1 MHSRKFRK
9 SATNSPVHSD
19 HESLPETA
27 LDPHPTHIQTHVQ
40 LTLTSN
46 IQTLILIKPMSKA
59 PHNDPKSFVGKILPV
74 TPSSPRIFPHFLP
87 NTMIPIDRGGGG
99 YPTPKPK
106 FSFREATIFFAAL
119 VVALLFSTGLASA
132 QAQRGTLVHEES
144 IRVSPAAD
152 AAKLGEAGR
161 GHELV
166 ILETSRDWTH
176 VEAIIREPKKDAD
189 EDDPLSEGK
198 TITGW
203 VPSQAL
209 VNLTTPNGDKIIFGE
224 AADSEDQASRRRG
237 RRDAA
242 QDAMRLYYRVY
253 DLFPT
258 SPLAAE
264 GLYRAADIRWQM
276 ERVDVLTR
284 PSARE
289 RDSYM
294 RGQIDEQWMKL
305 VMKKY
310 PGTKWA
316 DLAAF
321 HLLENKLCGDWQGAS
336 KCPEK
341 EAEMYEKYAK
351 EHEQSPA
358 APEALYQAAWRA
370 SALIEIYKTEA
381 NQKKSE
387 ESKTRSL
394 ALTQKILSQYGQ
406 SDWALR
412 AQSLMFY
419 IQQGVP
425 TYGNSAD

>member
-1 MHSRKFRK
+1 MNLR
-9 SATNSPVHSD
+9 
-19 HESLPETA
+19 
-27 LDPHPTHIQTHVQ
+27 
-40 LTLTSN
+40 LTLLAVIILAVTS
-46 IQTLILIKPMSKA
+46 L
-59 PHNDPKSFVGKILPV
+59 
-74 TPSSPRIFPHFLP
+74 
-87 NTMIPIDRGGGG
+87 
-99 YPTPKPK
+99 
-106 FSFREATIFFAAL
+106 AA
-119 VVALLFSTGLASA
+119 A

-144 IRVSPAAD
+144 IRVSPSAD

-166 ILETSRDWTH
+166 IIESSRDWTH
-176 VEAIIREPKKDAD
+176 VQAILREPRKDAD
-189 EDDPLSEGK
+189 EDDPESEGK

-203 VPSQAL
+203 VSSKAL
-209 VNLTTPNGDKIIFGE
+209 VNLTTPNGDKIVFGE

-276 ERVDVLTR
+276 ERSDVLTR

-294 RGQIDEQWMKL
+294 RGQIDEEWMKL
-305 VMKKY
+305 VMKKF

-321 HLLENKLCGDWQGAS
+321 HLIENKLCGDWQAAS
-336 KCPEK
+336 KCPDK
-341 EAEMYEKYAK
+341 EADTYEKYAK

-358 APEALYQAAWRA
+358 APEALYDAAWRR

-387 ESKTRSL
+387 EAKSRAL
-394 ALTQKILSQYGQ
+394 ALAQKIVSQYAQ
-406 SDWALR
+406 SDWSPR
-412 AQSLMFY
+412 AQMLIFY
-419 IQQGVP
+419 VQQGVP
-425 TYGNSAD
+425 TYGNAGD